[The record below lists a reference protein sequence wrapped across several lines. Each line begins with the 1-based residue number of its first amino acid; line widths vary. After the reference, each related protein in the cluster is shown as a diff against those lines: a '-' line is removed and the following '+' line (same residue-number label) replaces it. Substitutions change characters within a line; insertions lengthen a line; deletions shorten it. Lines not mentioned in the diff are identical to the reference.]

1 MQLNIKN
8 NWQKALKIYATALMS
23 ELLSSTLNEVAVAR
37 VQDISEFSDEADAP
51 LKNYANQS
59 KSVDSYNDHKIAA
72 DKLYSDLLIKLEK
85 ITEELHKSPY
95 DLILYLQRAS
105 IYSALNYPDLAVGD
119 SYRALLL
126 CDECTNEGFEYHEL
140 AWAALCS
147 HCINGETPKILISH
161 VEKDDSLTDIAY
173 SELSSVS
180 SKYFYDD
187 NSLEASQV
195 LQAAHLASLKC
206 YYNLSVLLYICQC
219 MKSAFEFCSRGLN
232 LMPKNIHLLKL
243 KSEIEASAKKES
255 NGTESFDIDDL
266 SDEGWARREI
276 YPWNHYEPDRFS
288 QETLEFLNRELALIA
303 PKCEVRI
310 TELVTLQKCASSM
323 ETKTVPEPD
332 KNHAEVGSLNK
343 TSQQL
348 KNKQLGIFAKEDI
361 LPGETIL
368 KEFSLLTANNRLKD
382 SSCDACCAELPELK
396 LKNNEKAIE
405 ETALASSCPQC
416 DDTFFCSTECRFQA
430 EQRYHPAVCDKE
442 DVDIIG
448 KDPSIFKEKPIGLYF
463 LLLCRAF
470 AMASTQKI
478 HPLNLIQIKYI
489 WGDFSP
495 TRTDTVAPNHDP
507 VTLNNINSN
516 RDCTLPF
523 SFKYNVAEPL
533 HVLEKMDID
542 IFANLANYDLWVINT
557 LYSKFR
563 GTASASVNEVT
574 GHPEVAAVHPLWC
587 FANHD
592 CDPNVQWKWER
603 EKNRAFMHLWCREK
617 RMFSDSTNES
627 GDRLGNVGIQ
637 AGQEILNHYCDIN
650 LNIRQRREW
659 ALGSLGGW
667 CQCARCLR
675 EEKEKKE
682 E

>member
-1 MQLNIKN
+1 M
-8 NWQKALKIYATALMS
+8 T
-23 ELLSSTLNEVAVAR
+23 ELLSSTLNEVAGAR
-37 VQDISEFSDEADAP
+37 VQDISKSSDEADAP
-51 LKNYANQS
+51 SKNYTYQS
-59 KSVDSYNDHKIAA
+59 NPVDSYNGHKIAA
-72 DKLYSDLLIKLEK
+72 DKLHSDLLIKLEK
-85 ITEELHKSPY
+85 TTEELHKSPY

-126 CDECTNEGFEYHEL
+126 CDECINEGFEYHES
-140 AWAALCS
+140 AWAALSS
-147 HCINGETPKILISH
+147 HCVNGEIPKILLGH
-161 VEKDDSLTDIAY
+161 VEKDGSLIDIAY
-173 SELSSVS
+173 SELSSAS
-180 SKYFYDD
+180 SKNSFDD

-195 LQAAHLASLKC
+195 LKAAHLASLKC
-206 YYNLSVLLYICQC
+206 YYNLSVFLYICQC
-219 MKSAFEFCSRGLN
+219 MKSASEFCSRGLT
-232 LMPKNIHLLKL
+232 LMPKNIHLLQI
-243 KSEIEASAKKES
+243 KSEIEASAKKKS
-255 NGTESFDIDDL
+255 NGTESFDINNL

-288 QETLEFLNRELALIA
+288 RETLEFLNRELALVA
-303 PKCEVRI
+303 PKCEVRVI
-310 TELVTLQKCASSM
+310 ELMTLQKFPSSTA
-323 ETKTVPEPD
+323 TKTVLEPD
-332 KNHAEVGSLNK
+332 KNHAEDKLLNITPQK
-343 TSQQL
+343 L

-382 SSCDACCAELPELK
+382 SSCDACCAELPALK
-396 LKNNEKAIE
+396 SKNDEKAIE
-405 ETALASSCPQC
+405 ETALASDCPEC
-416 DDTFFCSTECRFQA
+416 DDTFFCSMECRFQA
-430 EQRYHPAVCDKE
+430 EQRYHPAVCDRE

-448 KDPSIFKEKPIGLYF
+448 KDPSIFKEKPTGLYF

-470 AMASTQKI
+470 AMASTQQI
-478 HPLNLIQIKYI
+478 HPLNLMQIKYI

-495 TRTDTVAPNHDP
+495 TKTETVDPRHDP
-507 VTLNNINSN
+507 LALNSTNSN

-603 EKNRAFMHLWCREK
+603 EKKRAFMHLWCREK

-627 GDRLGNVGIQ
+627 GNKVGNVGIQ

-650 LNIRQRREW
+650 LNFRQRREW

-675 EEKEKKE
+675 EENEEKE
-682 E
+682 